1 MQPVDFD
8 EDGDVDLFLGRT
20 GRGLGTLPPCS
31 AYFERSSADLVQR
44 DVNPMSQ
51 FDNAAAYVVQIVDVD
66 GDGRLDVI
74 QERRHSL
81 DYAYRSRLR
90 YFRRSH
96 DGSFVEP
103 VENPLREIDEYVRSI
118 HVTDWNSDG
127 LPDIVMV
134 QTSGNEWKIENYY
147 QHVLNLDMKYNS
159 YFTSYEDIMPGFRRH
174 LAINWN
180 KDGWHDVVLLPDSHN
195 NVEIEAAYI
204 SWVEGRSPARPPP
217 LGLYEVNQLNV
228 REVGTASQL
237 KWSSSL
243 LVVGLG
249 TLAGSL
255 AFFWR
260 RRQSRRTPLWKRR
273 RQFLQEWPL
282 RLKPCE
288 RGPDRSIT
296 AGELQDFA
304 QFFEAFIKERSMYY
318 VCSNLVKPLTEPY
331 QLSFVELATCEE
343 DRQMICDLIEAMPG
357 GFDAMNN
364 YVRETILEALEAS
377 HQHYESTFKG
387 LIRNLTSRVAF
398 ARAANDATSLP
409 RLLGAARAFKDDLEA
424 VLARAARAHVRGIL
438 VCSSSP
444 ADVQQVIQLRRRHPE
459 LQICLGLHPLDCSFQ
474 EEWNTVRAVIANE
487 HLDQAIAGLG
497 EMLGTR
503 NWGSG
508 SGWMHLRKAQAL
520 GLTEAAVRQL
530 QVKSFEAQ
538 LQLAE
543 ELQLPV
549 NVHSRNAEAETLEIL
564 ERYKSVGVMHAY
576 KGPAWLAAEAAQ
588 LGRLY
593 FSFPPSLVYKWEYQE
608 AVKAL
613 PLERLLL
620 ETDSPSLG
628 SRGPKARNEPGFI
641 REAAQKM
648 AELKGLTVEEV
659 AAVTTRNALQ
669 LFPALAQQAQE
680 VQQAES
686 RPGRGRWV
694 RKADSGDADSVPK
707 ALPATSLRRWKR
719 MDPALCSSAYG
730 SANRCE

>member
-1 MQPVDFD
+1 M
-8 EDGDVDLFLGRT
+8 
-20 GRGLGTLPPCS
+20 
-31 AYFERSSADLVQR
+31 A
-44 DVNPMSQ
+44 
-51 FDNAAAYVVQIVDVD
+51 
-66 GDGRLDVI
+66 
-74 QERRHSL
+74 
-81 DYAYRSRLR
+81 
-90 YFRRSH
+90 
-96 DGSFVEP
+96 GSFV
-103 VENPLREIDEYVRSI
+103 DC
-118 HVTDWNSDG
+118 HC
-127 LPDIVMV
+127 
-134 QTSGNEWKIENYY
+134 
-147 QHVLNLDMKYNS
+147 
-159 YFTSYEDIMPGFRRH
+159 H
-174 LAINWN
+174 L
-180 KDGWHDVVLLPDSHN
+180 
-195 NVEIEAAYI
+195 
-204 SWVEGRSPARPPP
+204 
-217 LGLYEVNQLNV
+217 
-228 REVGTASQL
+228 TADQ
-237 KWSSSL
+237 
-243 LVVGLG
+243 
-249 TLAGSL
+249 
-255 AFFWR
+255 
-260 RRQSRRTPLWKRR
+260 
-273 RQFLQEWPL
+273 
-282 RLKPCE
+282 
-288 RGPDRSIT
+288 
-296 AGELQDFA
+296 
-304 QFFEAFIKERSMYY
+304 
-318 VCSNLVKPLTEPY
+318 
-331 QLSFVELATCEE
+331 
-343 DRQMICDLIEAMPG
+343 
-357 GFDAMNN
+357 
-364 YVRETILEALEAS
+364 
-377 HQHYESTFKG
+377 
-387 LIRNLTSRVAF
+387 
-398 ARAANDATSLP
+398 
-409 RLLGAARAFKDDLEA
+409 FKDDLEA

-497 EMLGTR
+497 EIGLDFSR
-503 NWGSG
+503 PL
-508 SGWMHLRKAQAL
+508 LRQKAQAL

-564 ERYKSVGVMHAY
+564 ERYKSVGATMAVMHAY